1 MTPTTL
7 GTTVLLAAEQA
18 EPVAGPGRLLTAA
31 LLGILVL
38 VLLITQ
44 FSLHPFLAL
53 TIGSLLVAGVA
64 GMAMGDA
71 VDAFSTGFGDTA
83 ADVGT
88 LIALGAMFGKLLADS
103 GGADRLVDTIIA
115 RSGPRSL
122 PWAMA
127 AVGALIGLPM
137 FFEIGLV
144 ILMPVIFLVARRAQ
158 LSLIAVGIP
167 ALAGLSAMHG
177 LVPPH
182 PGPLAAIGI
191 LGADLGIT
199 LMLGVL
205 LAIPVIV
212 LSGPLFGKI
221 AARWVDVSPPA
232 LFETRVASASSGAD
246 ATAGADD
253 DTGTAG
259 GASPDTESTDRESTG
274 GDAGTTD
281 GPTRRRGFATA
292 LLTVLLPVVLM
303 MGKAIADIAF
313 DEGSAAYAVLDFVG
327 TPLVA
332 LLLSVLVA
340 VFTLGSGSG
349 MSRRSIMKSIE
360 GSLPPI
366 AGIVLI
372 VAAGGGFKQTLV
384 DTGIGAMIAS
394 WATGAGISALL
405 LGWLVAVAIRLATG
419 SATVATVT
427 AAGILVPLLP
437 TLDPAQTSL
446 LVLAVGTGSLF
457 FSHVNDAGFWLVKEY
472 FGLSVGQ
479 NIKTWSIMETLISV
493 IGLVL
498 VLLLDLII

>member
-1 MTPTTL
+1 M
-7 GTTVLLAAEQA
+7 
-18 EPVAGPGRLLTAA
+18 TAA
-31 LLGILVL
+31 LVGIVAL

-53 TIGSLLVAGVA
+53 TIGSLLVAGIA
-64 GMAMGDA
+64 GMPMGDA
-71 VDAFSTGFGDTA
+71 VEAYSDGFGSTA
-83 ADVGT
+83 AEVGT

-103 GGADRLVDTIIA
+103 GGADRLVDTIVS
-115 RSGPRSL
+115 RSGPRTL

-158 LSLIAVGIP
+158 TSLIAVGIP

-191 LGADLGIT
+191 LEADLGIT
-199 LMLGVL
+199 LLLGVVV
-205 LAIPVIV
+205 AIPVVV
-212 LSGPLFGKI
+212 LSGPLFAKL
-221 AARWVDVSPPA
+221 AARWVDVTPPA
-232 LFETRVASASSGAD
+232 LFDTAVTTGAGTGPAS
-246 ATAGADD
+246 
-253 DTGTAG
+253 
-259 GASPDTESTDRESTG
+259 
-274 GDAGTTD
+274 GDA
-281 GPTRRRGFATA
+281 PAEEPARRPGFATT

-303 MGKAIADIAF
+303 MGKAVGDIAF
-313 DEGSAAYAVLDFVG
+313 PEDNPVRAVLDFAG
-327 TPLVA
+327 TPLIA

-340 VFTLGSGSG
+340 MFTLGAGSG
-349 MSRRSIMKSIE
+349 MTRTEIT
-360 GSLPPI
+360 GSLERSLPAI

-384 DTGIGAMIAS
+384 DTGIGAMIAG

-437 TLDPAQTSL
+437 TLDPLQTSL
-446 LVLAVGTGSLF
+446 LVLAIGAGSLF

-472 FGLSVGQ
+472 FGLTVGQ
-479 NIKTWSIMETLISV
+479 NVKTWSIMETLISV
-493 IGLVL
+493 SGLVIVL
-498 VLLLDLII
+498 VIDLIL